1 VDAQAADDTLRHAR
15 MGERELI
22 AFLAMTM
29 ALTAL
34 GIDLLL
40 PAFPGM
46 RSDFGLDAGST
57 VISGVVTTYFVGL
70 ALGQL
75 AVGPLADRFGRRP
88 LLVVGT
94 LLYVVGATLALLSPT
109 LDMLL
114 LSRFLWGIG
123 AAAGRVL
130 ATAILRDR
138 MSGTAMA
145 RTMSLIMA
153 VFIIVPVL
161 APSLG
166 AVLLLV
172 MGWRQLI
179 GVNIAAAVLILLW
192 TTRFDETLAPAQRR
206 SLSPRALA
214 AAVARVARHP
224 HSGPLVLAQALLFGA
239 FSSYLS
245 TSEIIYGQVF
255 DRPGAFPVIFGGMA
269 LAMGTANVINGRL
282 VQFVG
287 LERMLRWNLGGYLLG
302 AVALV
307 ALTLASAGRPPL
319 VAYLLI
325 LGVVLCNHSMTIP
338 NMTSRALEPM
348 GDIAGMA
355 SAINGAMLI
364 GGGALIGAIIDRA
377 YDGTVTP
384 LALGFLGIGV
394 AVAALVRA
402 SERPDVTGTADPS
415 LDRGS
420 DR

>member
-1 VDAQAADDTLRHAR
+1 MDGQAAAGSAVR

-46 RSDFGLDAGST
+46 REDFGLDAGST
-57 VISGVVTTYFVGL
+57 VISGVITAYFVGL

-88 LLVVGT
+88 LLVAGT
-94 LLYVVGATLALLSPT
+94 FLYVAGATLSLLSPT
-109 LDMLL
+109 LSVLL
-114 LSRFLWGIG
+114 LSRFLWGMG

-130 ATAILRDR
+130 ATAVVRDR
-138 MSGTAMA
+138 MAGAAMA

-153 VFIIVPVL
+153 VFVIVPVL

-172 MGWRQLI
+172 MSWRQLI
-179 GVNIAAAVLILLW
+179 GVNIGAAVLILLW
-192 TTRFDETLAPAQRR
+192 TSRFDETLAPAQRR

-214 AAVARVARHP
+214 ATVARVARHP
-224 HSGPLVLAQALLFGA
+224 QSGPLVLAQALLFGA

-245 TSEIIYGQVF
+245 TSEIIFGQVF
-255 DRPGAFPVIFGGMA
+255 GRPAAFPVIFGGMA
-269 LAMGTANVINGRL
+269 LAMGVANVVNGRI
-282 VQFVG
+282 VGSVG
-287 LERMLRWNLGGYLLG
+287 LARMLRFNLGGYLLG
-302 AVALV
+302 AVMLV
-307 ALTLASAGRPPL
+307 TLTLVSSGSPPL
-319 VAYLLI
+319 SAYLLV

-348 GDIAGMA
+348 GDVAGMA

-377 YDGTVTP
+377 FDGTVTP

-402 SERPDVTGTADPS
+402 SERPAVTGTGDPVPGRAG
-415 LDRGS
+415 DR
-420 DR
+420 

>member
-1 VDAQAADDTLRHAR
+1 VDVQAADGSTVRMR

-57 VISGVVTTYFVGL
+57 VISGVITAFFVGL

-88 LLVVGT
+88 LLVGGT
-94 LLYVVGATLALLSPT
+94 LLYVVGATLSLLSPT
-109 LDMLL
+109 LGILL
-114 LSRFLWGIG
+114 LSRFLWGMG

-130 ATAILRDR
+130 ATAIVRDR
-138 MSGTAMA
+138 MSGSAMA

-153 VFIIVPVL
+153 VFVIVPIL

-166 AVLLLV
+166 AALLLV
-172 MGWRQLI
+172 MTWRQLI

-192 TTRFDETLAPAQRR
+192 AIRFDETLAPTQRR

-214 AAVARVARHP
+214 ATVTRVARHP
-224 HSGPLVLAQALLFGA
+224 QSGPLVLAQALLFGA

-245 TSEIIYGQVF
+245 TSEIVYGQVF
-255 DRPGAFPVIFGGMA
+255 DRPAAFPVIFGGMA
-269 LAMGTANVINGRL
+269 LAMGTANVVNGRI
-282 VQFVG
+282 VGHVG

-307 ALTLASAGRPPL
+307 ALTLASSGRPPL
-319 VAYLLI
+319 AAYLLV

-348 GDIAGMA
+348 GDVAGMA

-364 GGGALIGAIIDRA
+364 GGGALVGAIIDRA

-384 LALGFLGIGV
+384 LALGFLSIGV
-394 AVAALVRA
+394 AVAALVRT
-402 SERPDVTGTADPS
+402 SERPEVTGTGDPS
-415 LDRGS
+415 PDRGS
-420 DR
+420 AP